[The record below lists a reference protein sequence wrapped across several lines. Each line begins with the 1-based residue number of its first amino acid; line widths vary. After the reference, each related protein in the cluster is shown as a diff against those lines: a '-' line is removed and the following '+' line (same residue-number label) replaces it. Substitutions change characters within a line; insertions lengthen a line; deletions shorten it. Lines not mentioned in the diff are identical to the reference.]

1 MAYFNTIMTEKQ
13 SITLF
18 HFTHLSQEQ
27 LEEIYTYFEENQFN
41 NNTTWGFKE
50 TYKEQ
55 GYIKSILVKKTT
67 SLIPIFDFNI
77 GSIVKK
83 EIDFFTECFFA
94 IDLKNE
100 LLEFYGNQKDF
111 PKLKKALKPII
122 NHNNRFET
130 VDTSP
135 FSLVPKLNNQ
145 QQINFEIKNLT
156 INNYSAE
163 EGVVGKYDLKVSQNP
178 SGLSLIQ
185 RYKYDVIKCTLILY
199 LDSEI
204 IISFSRFGRLSI
216 ECSDSA
222 FNYTLSYIKELIL
235 KQE

>member
-1 MAYFNTIMTEKQ
+1 MTEKQ

-18 HFTHLSQEQ
+18 HFSSLSPKQ
-27 LEEIYTYFEENQFN
+27 LEEIYIYFEKNQFN
-41 NNTTWGFKE
+41 NNTSWGFKD

-55 GYIKSILVKKTT
+55 SYIKSILVKKTT
-67 SLIPIFDFNI
+67 SLIPVFDFASS
-77 GSIVKK
+77 SIIKK

-94 IDLKNE
+94 IDLENE

-111 PKLKKALKPII
+111 PKLKRALKPII
-122 NHNNRFET
+122 TPYNRFET

-135 FSLVPKLNNQ
+135 FSLVLKLNNQ
-145 QQINFEIKNLT
+145 QQTNFDIKKLT

-163 EGVVGKYDLKVSQNP
+163 EGVIGKYELLVSQNT
-178 SGLSLIQ
+178 SGLNLIQ
-185 RYKYDVIKCTLILY
+185 KYKHDVTKCTLILY

-216 ECSDSA
+216 ECLDSV
-222 FNYTLSYIKELIL
+222 FNQTLSYIKELTL